1 LISDCDFLTIGATFT
16 ALRSYHFAVTCP
28 WLVEGIAEPLR
39 YVRFKCG
46 LNRWQRRSV
55 ALQQPGIEYDRCA
68 FDSTNS
74 PCTRVKPLAKLV
86 VATGF
91 TPGWIAGWKCGRRG
105 GRPSRAMC
113 VATGFTPGIRRD
125 GAKIAELEMP
135 TTRRSSLP
143 RYVRSDWLY
152 ARMDR
157 GVEVRTTRRS
167 SLPRC
172 VRSDWLYARNPQ
184 GRWDDRGW
192 KCGRRGGRPSRAMCV
207 ATGFMPGIRRDDGT
221 IAGLEMRTTRRSS
234 LPRCVRSDWLYA
246 RNPQGRCEDRGAGNA
261 DDAEVV
267 LPALCG

>member
-1 LISDCDFLTIGATFT
+1 VQAGVFLWTSDSSGRNYQSPENRQRRSGEWLGRLPRIVCELISDCDFLTIGATFT

-39 YVRFKCG
+39 YVRFECG

-74 PCTRVKPLAKLV
+74 PCPRVKPLAKLV

-113 VATGFTPGIRRD
+113 VATGFMPGIRRD
-125 GAKIAELEMP
+125 GAKIAGLEMR

-152 ARMDR
+152 AR
-157 GVEVRTTRRS
+157 
-167 SLPRC
+167 
-172 VRSDWLYARNPQ
+172 
-184 GRWDDRGW
+184 
-192 KCGRRGGRPSRAMCV
+192 
-207 ATGFMPGIRRDDGT
+207 
-221 IAGLEMRTTRRSS
+221 
-234 LPRCVRSDWLYA
+234 
-246 RNPQGRCEDRGAGNA
+246 NPQGRCDDRGAGNA

-267 LPALCG
+267 PPALCT

>member
-184 GRWDDRGW
+184 GRWDDRG
-192 KCGRRGGRPSRAMCV
+192 
-207 ATGFMPGIRRDDGT
+207 
-221 IAGLEMRTTRRSS
+221 
-234 LPRCVRSDWLYA
+234 
-246 RNPQGRCEDRGAGNA
+246 AGNA

-267 LPALCG
+267 PPALCT